1 MDAKQTNAKTGSGR
15 MSEQL
20 VVKIETE
27 EYIFWEYTDGKPQTN
42 TRLWTR
48 ALQQEEKDQ
57 TTLEES
63 E

>member
-1 MDAKQTNAKTGSGR
+1 

-27 EYIFWEYTDGKPQTN
+27 EYIFWEYTDGKPQSN

-48 ALQQEEKDQ
+48 ALQQEEEVQ
-57 TTLEES
+57 TNKEDLN
-63 E
+63 